1 MCFATL
7 ATIGSVVS
15 AAGTVAS
22 GFATAA
28 NANYQSQVAAN
39 NAQIAQQNAAYAIE
53 AGQAKTEQQALKNAS
68 AGGAIKAAQAANGIS
83 VNSGSAVDV
92 QVSERE
98 KGTLDAE
105 TTLHNAQLQAYG
117 YRTQATNFE
126 AQSALDTQQAG
137 QAEFG
142 GILGATGSLL
152 SSAKSTGFNPFSSSS
167 SGASIPTDP
176 LTFGIY

>member
-68 AGGAIKAAQAANGIS
+68 AGGAIRAQPKERGTYGGRK
-83 VNSGSAVDV
+83 SGSTKIP
-92 QVSERE
+92 RR
-98 KGTLDAE
+98 
-105 TTLHNAQLQAYG
+105 AQFRLVRKFQ
-117 YRTQATNFE
+117 
-126 AQSALDTQQAG
+126 
-137 QAEFG
+137 
-142 GILGATGSLL
+142 
-152 SSAKSTGFNPFSSSS
+152 
-167 SGASIPTDP
+167 
-176 LTFGIY
+176 